1 MDAIVLVGGQGTRL
15 RPLTL
20 TRHKSLVPICNRPYM
35 GYLFDWL
42 RRSGFERVILAL
54 GQNNEDLAEA
64 YPAGRRDGLEVVVVQ
79 EHARLESGGA
89 IRNAF
94 REAQIQGR
102 FAVVN
107 GDVMLDFDFKKA
119 LAAHE
124 AASAELTLALYEM
137 ADVSQFGVAV
147 TDADG
152 MVIGFV
158 EKPPLGTEPS
168 TLVNAGAWIFEP
180 QLIDDIPP
188 GPVRVEETLFPSLVG
203 RGRRVLGYRFE
214 GLWAD
219 VGTAA
224 RYLAVNQALM
234 ARGRNCVADS
244 ASIAQGATVESSCVG
259 DGTAIAA
266 GAGVRGSVLWENVM
280 IGEGAIVE
288 ESILAD
294 GVVVG
299 AGATLRG
306 TVAGRNAHIGP
317 HTMALPG
324 TSIDPGARYDA
335 GNER

>member
-1 MDAIVLVGGQGTRL
+1 V
-15 RPLTL
+15 
-20 TRHKSLVPICNRPYM
+20 
-35 GYLFDWL
+35 
-42 RRSGFERVILAL
+42 E
-54 GQNNEDLAEA
+54 
-64 YPAGRRDGLEVVVVQ
+64 
-79 EHARLESGGA
+79 
-89 IRNAF
+89 
-94 REAQIQGR
+94 GR

-107 GDVMLDFDFKKA
+107 GDVMLDFDFRKA

-124 AASAELTLALYEM
+124 AARAELTLALYEM
-137 ADVSQFGVAV
+137 SDVSQFGVAV
-147 TDADG
+147 TNADG

-224 RYLAVNQALM
+224 RYLAVNQAML
-234 ARGRNCVADS
+234 ALGRDCVAENTTV
-244 ASIAQGATVESSCVG
+244 ASGATIESSCVG
-259 DGTAIAA
+259 QGTSIGR
-266 GAGVRGSVLWENVM
+266 GAKVRGSVLWENVTV
-280 IGEGAIVE
+280 GEGAVVE
-288 ESILAD
+288 DSILAD

-317 HTMALPG
+317 QTMTPPG
-324 TSIDPGARYDA
+324 TSIEPGARYDA